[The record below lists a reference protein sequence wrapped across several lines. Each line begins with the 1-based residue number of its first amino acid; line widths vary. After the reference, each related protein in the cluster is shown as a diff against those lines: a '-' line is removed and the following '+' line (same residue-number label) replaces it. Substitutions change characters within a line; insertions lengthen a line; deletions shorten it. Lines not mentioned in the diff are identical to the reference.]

1 MKGRDQPT
9 GAGDTAPVLWTRGD
23 GCVDLAT
30 LLSPVPPVRVTG
42 DLTEACVRHR
52 ARLLVARR
60 LPGHFDLA
68 SVAVPVDFRP
78 DGVGSV
84 VAAVAGGPHSA
95 LAAAVAH
102 RLGAA
107 LGVKA
112 ALACAHRDDG
122 DRMAAVTMI
131 EQLVA
136 EVPGIEYRLVEA
148 PDAAGLVESL
158 ADDALLVIG
167 APGGNWF
174 QRTVFGAGAR
184 LAHRA
189 TRGAVIVRSAPV
201 RVFHV
206 MSEPVFVGPLR
217 EAIDILRLH
226 TEPLLAVV
234 DESRLVGVVR
244 REVLELADPG
254 VPVADLMEAAVS
266 VPLDA
271 LVEEAQVI
279 RGRLGAPAIPV
290 VDAGGRLVGTLAP
303 VA

>member
-1 MKGRDQPT
+1 MKGLERPI

-23 GCVDLAT
+23 GCVELAT
-30 LLSPVPPVRVTG
+30 LLSAVPPVRVTG

-52 ARLLVARR
+52 SRLLVARR

-68 SVAVPVDFRP
+68 GVAVPVDFRP
-78 DGVGSV
+78 SRVGSV
-84 VAAVAGGPHSA
+84 LAAVAGGPHSA
-95 LAAAVAH
+95 LAASVAR
-102 RLGAA
+102 RLGEA

-112 ALACAHRDDG
+112 TLACAHRDES
-122 DRMAAVTMI
+122 DRMSAVTMI
-131 EQLVA
+131 ERLVS

-148 PDAAGLVESL
+148 PDAAGLVREL
-158 ADDALLVIG
+158 VDDALLVIG

-189 TRGAVIVRSAPV
+189 SHGAVIVRNAPV

-206 MSEPVFVGPLR
+206 MGEPVFVGPMR
-217 EAIDILRLH
+217 EAVDILRLH
-226 TEPLLAVV
+226 AEPLLAVV
-234 DESRLVGVVR
+234 DEARLIGVIR

-254 VPVADLMEAAVS
+254 VPVSDLMEAAVS

-271 LVEEAQVI
+271 PLAEAAELQA
-279 RGRLGAPAIPV
+279 RLGAAALPV
-290 VDAGGRLVGTLAP
+290 VDAGGRLVGALAP
-303 VA
+303 VS